1 MKGTTPDRAP
11 VKRYIHT
18 FQQDGPNAREVST
31 ASCAMLLDNLREKG
45 RLHS

>member
-18 FQQDGPNAREVST
+18 FQQDGPDAREM
-31 ASCAMLLDNLREKG
+31 SCAMVLDDLREK
-45 RLHS
+45 